1 MTRRARSAGA
11 MIILPRPL
19 AGTDEIARL
28 TVGRYAVTLSRGL
41 QDVAIYSKRFRN
53 EI

>member
-1 MTRRARSAGA
+1 MTLGARSAGA
-11 MIILPRPL
+11 AIIFPRPF

-28 TVGRYAVTLSRGL
+28 MAGRYAVTLSRGL